1 MAVESRGWV
10 MKAYAESGRPTE
22 DHLELRARR
31 VATDAESIPDG
42 QVAVQVLWVSVDPFL
57 RSRMT
62 GRLDGL
68 SLDPYPLGQVITAFG
83 AGRAMNSKDENYT
96 EGDIAIIPFCP
107 VEEYCVLPSLSFR
120 KVDASKGISPLEYLN
135 ALGVP
140 GFAAWVGVHL
150 IADPKAGENV
160 FVSAAAGA
168 VGMFAGQLAK
178 LKGCRV
184 VGSAGTDEKVNL
196 LKEEL
201 NFDDA
206 FNYNKET
213 DFDVALSKY
222 FPDGIDVYFENVG
235 GEMLEAVLNHVN
247 KRARIPLCGMIS
259 QYNQVWTE
267 RQGIRNLLNMVGKD
281 VKMEGFMIGSYIH
294 HFGDFAEDIEG
305 YIREGKLVSKFKMN
319 NGIESFLPSLVSLFS
334 SSNVG
339 KVIIEVNK

>member
-1 MAVESRGWV
+1 
-10 MKAYAESGRPTE
+10 
-22 DHLELRARR
+22 
-31 VATDAESIPDG
+31 
-42 QVAVQVLWVSVDPFL
+42 
-57 RSRMT
+57 
-62 GRLDGL
+62 
-68 SLDPYPLGQVITAFG
+68 
-83 AGRAMNSKDENYT
+83 
-96 EGDIAIIPFCP
+96 
-107 VEEYCVLPSLSFR
+107 
-120 KVDASKGISPLEYLN
+120 
-135 ALGVP
+135 
-140 GFAAWVGVHL
+140 
-150 IADPKAGENV
+150 
-160 FVSAAAGA
+160 
-168 VGMFAGQLAK
+168 MFAGQLAK

-184 VGSAGTDEKVNL
+184 WEVQETDEKVNL
-196 LKEEL
+196 LKDEL

-281 VKMEGFMIGSYIH
+281 VKMEGFMIGSHIH